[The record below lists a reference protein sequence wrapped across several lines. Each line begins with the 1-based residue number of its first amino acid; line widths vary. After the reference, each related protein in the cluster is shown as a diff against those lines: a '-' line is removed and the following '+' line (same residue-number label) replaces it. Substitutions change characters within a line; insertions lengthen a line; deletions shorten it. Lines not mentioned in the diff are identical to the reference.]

1 MEFSAHTIK
10 IAKEYNLTE
19 RDVIFCHL
27 IASGADRAEAYFC
40 IYEHGTK
47 SSIKTYTAAQT
58 KCNDFFKLHPGAQI
72 LIQRIKNKKN
82 ILKADAMAEIKSAQ
96 QAEELEEEEKMNE
109 EGKKFTD
116 KFYIIKNLSLVAK
129 SLTGKDKADVLM
141 KIADLQRMKNEETK
155 EKEEQRRFYLPY
167 VSRCRG
173 CKLANIVLNVLEK
186 PDNQEEKP

>member
-19 RDVIFCHL
+19 RDVLFCHL

-47 SSIKTYTAAQT
+47 VRVNTYTTAQT
-58 KCNDFFKLHPGAQI
+58 KANDFFKLHPGAQI
-72 LIQRIKNKKN
+72 LVEKMKHRRG
-82 ILKADAMAEIKSAQ
+82 ILHNSTKQEVQTAEDRQ
-96 QAEELEEEEKMNE
+96 QLEEEEEKRELN
-109 EGKKFTD
+109 KKFTD
-116 KFYIIKNLSLVAK
+116 KSYIIAELALISKR
-129 SLTGKDKADVLM
+129 LTGKERADILT

-167 VSRCRG
+167 VSRCRS
-173 CKLANIVLNVLEK
+173 CKLAKIVLNVLETSE
-186 PDNQEEKP
+186 NQEEKG